1 MQNKKIKYWRL
12 RENNWN
18 LKHMNLF
25 IPRYVGGL
33 VLNMKELLD
42 EEVEDTEYF
51 VKNYLTCKTCNNE
64 I

>member
-1 MQNKKIKYWRL
+1 
-12 RENNWN
+12 
-18 LKHMNLF
+18 MNLF
-25 IPRYVGGL
+25 IPRYVGGI

-51 VKNYLTCKTCNNE
+51 VKNYLSCKTCNNE